1 MMIGVELIL
10 DANFFITQQGKRII
24 SYILIE
30 GKPTDS
36 YLEENLGP
44 LAGLGCFAE
53 VRRNYGNSHLSS
65 FLDAQTC
72 IDL

>member
-1 MMIGVELIL
+1 MLMSDVDCL
-10 DANFFITQQGKRII
+10 ITQQGKRII
-24 SYILIE
+24 SYAPIE